1 MSENS
6 KRKRETAGTP
16 EQQAAVVKTLQDAGI
31 PAVLPPAPAD
41 RIRMVTWEGHEY
53 SVDPTVLDDI
63 EVLEI
68 LADMDEQPQL
78 LAKLLKIILGDQWEG
93 FKQNHKDESG
103 RLSVTRV
110 GEFMNVLNAEITALG
125 N

>member
-6 KRKRETAGTP
+6 KKKVASLTA
-16 EQQAAVVKTLQDAGI
+16 DAGVRT
-31 PAVLPPAPAD
+31 VLPPAPAD

-53 SVDPTVLDDI
+53 AVDPTVLDDI

-68 LADMDEQPQL
+68 LSEMDDQPQL

-93 FKQNHKDESG
+93 FKANHKDERG
-103 RLSVTRV
+103 RFTVTHV
-110 GEFMNVLNAEITALG
+110 GEFMNVLNAEISALG